1 MPARIIEHNNIRY
14 RVRVSVGSST
24 DPKDQRP
31 LNVNDDSDPVLI
43 DTDEFVG
50 HVTFR
55 IKGQDQIQGYA
66 QGQRKDGLKA
76 VPDSQWFENAAT
88 AGKGA
93 NLLNSL
99 EIGIFERPL
108 RLPPLISIAL
118 KFFRTLEPSLQIELQ
133 CPKPYFTS
141 PLLAIMNIVNISQR
155 AMKDGIGR
163 VHEAPKWPSANGES
177 LVEDTTLVVKEGDS
191 KKTQKIGTD
200 SKARR
205 AHFDK
210 LDHLRQ
216 HRFLPEHVYGFELY
230 NQFVDC
236 SNLSLKIPGL
246 SIELFKCLNGQ
257 PLTFSLRTRDG
268 SLDFLALVVALVP
281 VDELSDV

>member
-1 MPARIIEHNNIRY
+1 MPVKIIEHNNVRY
-14 RVRVSVGSST
+14 RVRVSVGPSK

-55 IKGQDQIQGYA
+55 IKGQDQVQGYA
-66 QGQRKDGLKA
+66 QGQSKDGLRT
-76 VPDSQWFENAAT
+76 VPDSQWFQKAAM

-99 EIGIFERPL
+99 QIGIFERAL
-108 RLPPLISIAL
+108 KLPPLTSIAL

-133 CPKPYFTS
+133 CPKPYFAS
-141 PLLAIMNIVNISQR
+141 PLLAIMNTVNVFQSVV
-155 AMKDGIGR
+155 KDETK
-163 VHEAPKWPSANGES
+163 HTCKTPQWPSPNGES
-177 LVEDTTLVVKEGDS
+177 LIEDTTLIVQETDS
-191 KKTQKIGTD
+191 KKKLKIGTD
-200 SKARR
+200 SRARR
-205 AHFDK
+205 AHFGK

-216 HRFLPEHVYGFELY
+216 HRFMTDHVYGFELY

-236 SNLSLKIPGL
+236 SNLSLKIPGF
-246 SIELFKCLNGQ
+246 SVELFKCFDGQ
-257 PLTFSLRTRDG
+257 PLTYLLRTRDG
-268 SLDFLALVVALVP
+268 SLDFLVVVVALVP
-281 VDELSDV
+281 MDELSDV

>member
-14 RVRVSVGSST
+14 RVRVSVGSSR

-31 LNVNDDSDPVLI
+31 LNVNDDSDPLLI

-66 QGQRKDGLKA
+66 QGQRKDGLKT
-76 VPDSQWFENAAT
+76 VPDSQWFQNAAMV
-88 AGKGA
+88 GKGA

-99 EIGIFERPL
+99 EIVGRFKREWSGDEIGIFEQPL
-108 RLPPLISIAL
+108 KLPPLTSIAL

-141 PLLAIMNIVNISQR
+141 PLLAIMNTVNVSQSV
-155 AMKDGIGR
+155 MKDKTEQ
-163 VHEAPKWPSANGES
+163 VYEVPEWPSVSGES
-177 LVEDTTLVVKEGDS
+177 LVEDTTLIIKEADS
-191 KKTQKIGTD
+191 KKMQKIGTD
-200 SKARR
+200 PRARR
-205 AHFDK
+205 AHFGK

-246 SIELFKCLNGQ
+246 SIELFKSFNGQ
-257 PLTFSLRTRDG
+257 
-268 SLDFLALVVALVP
+268 
-281 VDELSDV
+281 